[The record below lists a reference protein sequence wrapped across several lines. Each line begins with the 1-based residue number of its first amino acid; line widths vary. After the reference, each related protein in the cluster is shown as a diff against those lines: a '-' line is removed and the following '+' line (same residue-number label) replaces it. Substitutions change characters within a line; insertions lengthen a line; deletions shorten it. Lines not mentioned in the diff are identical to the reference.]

1 MKSIDDYKKIVIT
14 LKKKVK
20 QLQQENIDLKKVSSQ
35 KVYVYSDRFT
45 AIKQLKKA
53 AKKLGLTP
61 EMFFRAADTKSMEIV
76 TTKRLGDIFKTM
88 AKLHDNYVQELL
100 KVFDVED
107 SGSITKDEYY
117 QTLEMYQINE
127 EYGSNYNRNSYS
139 KFIYFLKKEQYDGII
154 GFIKMDPNKLG
165 YITREMFVA
174 FTQSLN
180 NWQQYLTLR
189 EIYSAYQYMDISENE
204 QISREEYLQAF
215 DKLPAIP
222 KVGQIQEQK
231 INILRKVLLIK
242 GVKLSSFVLELMLSI
257 QQPELGVTIEV
268 FYNVTKKY
276 LDQKETL
283 ALFKLMDHQEKGSI
297 DYDEIMSF
305 YYMTMSYGD
314 SFEILFTV
322 LARKL
327 QAMNISIERY
337 LKQEQIYAETQ
348 LTFEQFNLIAND
360 LFNTPNYEISEKLF
374 QALDLDNSGIVSA
387 QEIITYTNESLKE
400 YNLLLRQKT
409 KTQSTLMFEDF
420 DSTQIEIANLDV
432 DEQLLF
438 ELKKYKTSFSDKD
451 RFEKFQYILTN
462 EISCLIICLQIVQNI
477 KLNKQKYWEDPEF
490 GSSQTDPYG
499 SNAIYRVENLPI
511 QGWPDAKDICWQRIS
526 EICSDWV
533 FMDENGA
540 NANDVIQS
548 HYLGDCWL
556 ISALTIIASN
566 DKYLVDENDISK
578 GLYPKLFH
586 FFKKYGIIV
595 IKFNKMFRDIYVII
609 DDRFCTYNNKLL
621 FAECRSE
628 REWWVQI
635 IEKAYAKL
643 HSCYEAL
650 TSGDISQALF
660 DFTGIPCTRYIID
673 NNYNDYDNDKTI
685 QERKEQLLKI
695 FQIAK
700 QSNSLMGCSAHGT
713 GQVLLNGEETGLYKG
728 HAYSILHYF
737 QLKDDQSRIH
747 KLIML
752 RNPWGFGEWKLKWSD
767 YSIQMSEN
775 LDSIKSYFDN
785 EIQRCNQQGVE
796 PPDQYTQ
803 GEDGIFIMNF
813 KSFYNIFN
821 TLFYSVNLDDKWSVM
836 RIYDS
841 FNKEHIGTPTLNE
854 RSQALYP
861 YRNPKYTIRINHP
874 FPNKRIYITLSQRDG
889 RLDRLAKYPYETKL
903 VKIIMCLFQLQQH
916 ETELTKYDSSK
927 KVLDSKLLSSRRDID
942 MEIFSVQNATYV
954 LIPSAHQPNIT
965 GDYVIS
971 IYFDFPPN
979 GIIIESNTEQQF
991 LLQPK
996 IFTSLMQ
1003 NPTLFKLFNQL

>member
-1 MKSIDDYKKIVIT
+1 MKSIDEYKKIVIT

-20 QLQQENIDLKKVSSQ
+20 LLQQEQQDLKRLQ
-35 KVYVYSDRFT
+35 QEKVYVYSDRYT

-53 AKKLGLTP
+53 AKKLGLTT

-76 TTKRLGDIFKTM
+76 TTKRLGEILKKV
-88 AKLHDNYVQELL
+88 ARLHENYVQELL
-100 KVFDVED
+100 NIFDVEN

-127 EYGSNYNRNSYS
+127 EYGNNFNRNSYS
-139 KFIYFLKKEQYDGII
+139 KFIYFLKREQYDGII

-189 EIYSAYQYMDISENE
+189 EIYSAFQYMDISEND

-215 DKLPAIP
+215 EKLPALPQIQ
-222 KVGQIQEQK
+222 QIQEQK
-231 INILRKVLLIK
+231 VNILRKVLLIK

-257 QQPELGVTIEV
+257 QKPELGITIEV
-268 FYNVTKKY
+268 FYNVAKQY
-276 LDQKETL
+276 LDRKETL
-283 ALFKLMDHQEKGSI
+283 AFFKLMDHQQKGSI

-314 SFEILFTV
+314 SFEIVFTI

-327 QAMNISIERY
+327 QAMNKSIEKY

-348 LTFEQFNLIAND
+348 LTLDQFNQIAQD
-360 LFNTPNYEISEKLF
+360 LFNTPNYEISAKLF
-374 QALDLDNSGIVSA
+374 EAMDLDNSGIVSA
-387 QEIITYTNESLKE
+387 QEIITYTNESLKN
-400 YNLLLRQKT
+400 YSLLLRQKT
-409 KTQSTLMFEDF
+409 QTQTTMLFEDF
-420 DSTQIEIANLDV
+420 DSTQIEIANLDIE
-432 DEQLLF
+432 EQLLF
-438 ELKKYKTSFSDKD
+438 ELKKYKTTFSDKD
-451 RFEKFQYILTN
+451 RFENFQYIFTN
-462 EISCLIICLQIVQNI
+462 EISCLVVCLQIVENL

-490 GSSQTDPYG
+490 GSNKLDPYG
-499 SNAIYRVENLPI
+499 ANSIFRIENLPVK
-511 QGWPDAKDICWQRIS
+511 GWPDPKDLCWQRIS
-526 EICSDWV
+526 EICNDWV

-556 ISALTIIASN
+556 ISALTIIACN
-566 DKYLVDENDISK
+566 DQYLIDQNDISK

-586 FFKKYGIIV
+586 FLSKYGIIV
-595 IKFNKMFRDIYVII
+595 IKFNKMFRDVYVVI

-643 HSCYEAL
+643 HTCYESL

-660 DFTGIPCTRYIID
+660 DCTGIPCTRYVID
-673 NNYNDYDNDKTI
+673 ENDHTKDP
-685 QERKEQLLKI
+685 QEKKQQLLNL
-695 FQIAK
+695 FQVGK
-700 QSNSLMGCSAHGT
+700 QTNALMGCSAHGT
-713 GQVLLNGEETGLYKG
+713 GQVLLNGEETGLYRG

-737 QLKDDQSRIH
+737 HLKDAQSRIH
-747 KLIML
+747 KLIVL

-767 YSIQMSEN
+767 YSIEMSEN
-775 LDSIKSYFDN
+775 FQLIQAYFN
-785 EIQRCNQQGVE
+785 EEIQRCEQNGIE
-796 PPDQYTQ
+796 PPEQYNL
-803 GEDGIFIMNF
+803 GDDGIFIMNF
-813 KSFYNIFN
+813 KSFLNIFN
-821 TLFYSVNLDDKWSVM
+821 NLFMSVNLDEKWSVM

-841 FNKEHIGTPTLNE
+841 FTKEHLGTPNKNE
-854 RSQALYP
+854 RSQAQYP
-861 YRNPKYTIRINHP
+861 YNNPRYTIRINHP
-874 FPNKRIYITLSQRDG
+874 FPNKKIYIALSQKDG
-889 RLDRLAKYPYETKL
+889 RLDRFAKYPYEGKL
-903 VKIIMCLFQLQQH
+903 VKIIMCLFQLQQN
-916 ETELTKYDSSK
+916 ETELTKFQK
-927 KVLDSKLLSSRRDID
+927 PVLDSKLLSGRRDID
-942 MEIFSVQNATYV
+942 MEVFSVQNATYV
-954 LIPSAHQPNIT
+954 LIPSAHKPNIT

-971 IYFDFPPN
+971 VFFDFPPN
-979 GIIIESNTEQQF
+979 GIIIESSTEKQF

-996 IFTSLMQ
+996 IFSSLMQ
-1003 NPTLFKLFNQL
+1003 NPTLLKLFNQL